1 VVTVLIAAIRLPEE
15 SLRSLGPDAEHVA
28 LLAELDEP
36 LPPILLDRDTMRV
49 IDGVHRVLAAQLRGQ
64 LSIEAEFF
72 DGSQADAF
80 LRAVEANVSHGLPL
94 SQVDRRAAAERIL
107 RSHPHLSD
115 RAIGRVAGLGAKAVA
130 SLRRHTV
137 GGAPQAEVRL
147 GRDGRVRPVSGAAGR
162 QRVAELIAQ
171 RPEASLREV
180 ARLAGVS
187 PATVS
192 AVRRRLAADESPQ
205 TNRTAGTAP
214 AGVGRRRSV
223 PRVPQEYS
231 DPAAVLEKL
240 VRDPSL
246 RHKAEGRQLLRL
258 LQQNAIRTEEWSGL
272 TAAVPAHCGEL
283 VVDLARQCAEIWL
296 EFAQELDA
304 RVRTAE
310 HRAANG

>member
-1 VVTVLIAAIRLPEE
+1 
-15 SLRSLGPDAEHVA
+15 
-28 LLAELDEP
+28 
-36 LPPILLDRDTMRV
+36 MRV
-49 IDGVHRVLAAQLRGQ
+49 IDGVHRVLAAKARGQ

-72 DGSQADAF
+72 DGGQADAF

-94 SQVDRRAAAERIL
+94 SQEDRRAAADRIL

-115 RAIGRVAGLGAKAVA
+115 RAIGRVAGLGTKAVA
-130 SLRRHTV
+130 ALRRNSA
-137 GGAPQAEVRL
+137 GASLQPEMRL
-147 GRDGRVRPVSGAAGR
+147 GRDGRVRPVSGEAGR
-162 QRVAELIAQ
+162 QRVAEIIAQ
-171 RPEASLREV
+171 LPQASLREV

-192 AVRRRLAADESPQ
+192 AVRRRLVAGESPQ
-205 TNRTAGTAP
+205 AGRTVAATATSP
-214 AGVGRRRSV
+214 VRRQPVR
-223 PRVPQEYS
+223 RTPQECS

-258 LQQNAIRTEEWSGL
+258 LRQNAIGTEEWSEL

-296 EFAQELDA
+296 EFAQEVDA
-304 RVRTAE
+304 RMRTTE
-310 HRAANG
+310 RLAANG